1 MGILGTLIGAG
12 LSTAAKYATS
22 KKTTNKTKR
31 TSTPTTRYSNSS
43 SGGNSRGDYSIGSD
57 AGQEIANNMSIGQT
71 HNASDGSTWI
81 KNADGS
87 ISVTQKDGFFTKN
100 AYQSNAQQN
109 SYQTYQTP
117 TSYMDVQA
125 EQDRLIQKQNEE
137 ARKLYESYV
146 QQGTDRLNTQRSD
159 VDKTYN
165 DASRS
170 AYINYMQNQRALPQQ
185 LATAGIT
192 GGAAESSMIQS
203 QSNYQSSLNS
213 VNEQRAKAMNDINT
227 AITDLKNSGN
237 LQLAQTLMQNA
248 EKIADNYAQNAYA
261 EIARNDTLA
270 QQAKQNAY
278 NDAVLTGIYNGN
290 PTLDAQQIAYA
301 KQQDIYNKALALLD
315 RGLSNDQIAATLGIS
330 RQEADR
336 LVALAKQ
343 KAN

>member
-1 MGILGTLIGAG
+1 
-12 LSTAAKYATS
+12 
-22 KKTTNKTKR
+22 
-31 TSTPTTRYSNSS
+31 
-43 SGGNSRGDYSIGSD
+43 
-57 AGQEIANNMSIGQT
+57 
-71 HNASDGSTWI
+71 
-81 KNADGS
+81 
-87 ISVTQKDGFFTKN
+87 
-100 AYQSNAQQN
+100 
-109 SYQTYQTP
+109 
-117 TSYMDVQA
+117 
-125 EQDRLIQKQNEE
+125 
-137 ARKLYESYV
+137 
-146 QQGTDRLNTQRSD
+146 
-159 VDKTYN
+159 
-165 DASRS
+165 
-170 AYINYMQNQRALPQQ
+170 MQNQRALPQQ